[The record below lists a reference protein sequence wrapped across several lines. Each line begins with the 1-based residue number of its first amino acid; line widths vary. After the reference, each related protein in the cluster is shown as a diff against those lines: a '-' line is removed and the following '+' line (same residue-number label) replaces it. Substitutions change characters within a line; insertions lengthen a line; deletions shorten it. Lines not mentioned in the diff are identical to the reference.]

1 MCITNILDITHYFFL
16 NAYSGLVTKVMALI
30 RNIFILG
37 KEDNKKLKS
46 NIFLILF
53 IIVYIILAIITFKNI
68 YSILPFVAA
77 IIYMIAVWNGNELQI
92 KKIAFLCYFF
102 WLVYNISVFS
112 VMGIISNIVALI
124 STYIAYFNFLIKPL
138 LDMGVDAFWINND
151 DLSKEFI
158 YDGID
163 AQGNKY
169 TFSSSQII
177 PYKNYICLSLFKYD
191 ILEKNNIVCKQYT
204 IYPLNVR
211 DGSLYLYDTLFKS
224 DKIN

>member
-68 YSILPFVAA
+68 YSILPFVAT

-102 WLVYNISVFS
+102 CLVYNISVFS

-124 STYIAYFNFLIKPL
+124 STYIAYFNYKKEIK
-138 LDMGVDAFWINND
+138 
-151 DLSKEFI
+151 
-158 YDGID
+158 
-163 AQGNKY
+163 
-169 TFSSSQII
+169 
-177 PYKNYICLSLFKYD
+177 
-191 ILEKNNIVCKQYT
+191 
-204 IYPLNVR
+204 
-211 DGSLYLYDTLFKS
+211 
-224 DKIN
+224 